1 MGLFS
6 RSSEKRHYGDKHM
19 GSDYYKR
26 KGLLGRILRMLGS
39 FSSSRKRHDNHHS
52 NNNHNSHDNHCSHQ
66 HHYSNEKHYK
76 KRYKS
81 SWS

>member
-6 RSSEKRHYGDKHM
+6 RSSGKRHHGDNHR

-26 KGLLGRILRMLGS
+26 EGLLGRILRAFGS
-39 FSSSRKRHDNHHS
+39 LSSSGKRYNKHYSHHS
-52 NNNHNSHDNHCSHQ
+52 NH
-66 HHYSNEKHYK
+66 HHYSDQRYNK